1 MADIDRTGDKIST
14 FLSMKTPLKLAL
26 IALSLATC
34 FAQAEETAKVKSKRV
49 NVRGQATLNSEVVTQ
64 LKEGETIT
72 ILEPVTVEKPGPGEP
87 AKWFKIA
94 LPPNTPV
101 WVNASFVKEGEVASN
116 RLNIRSGNGENFS
129 ILGRLEKGAK
139 VQTIRT
145 VDGWMEIVAPA
156 GSYAFVSADLL
167 ELPGVHGKNEVKPAD
182 ADTTVA
188 KPAKKTDSVE
198 PLPVVQVEPS
208 KRPMPTTEATTAK
221 VLNDPTPV
229 PPPTLGTVPPPAPL
243 PTTETAKVETPAV
256 PVTKPNLDPVTI
268 PVPTTPAPTADP
280 VVIEKAPPQFR
291 IITREGIV
299 RRSVSVQAPSQY
311 RLAAPDSMT
320 TTINYLYV
328 GKTGLELKW
337 FLGRKIRVSG
347 TEAVDPRWPNM
358 PLIEIKTL
366 EPIDE

>member
-1 MADIDRTGDKIST
+1 
-14 FLSMKTPLKLAL
+14 MKTMKMPHKLAL

-34 FAQAEETAKVKSKRV
+34 FAQAEESAKVKAKRV

-64 LKEGETIT
+64 LKEGETIV
-72 ILEPVTVEKPGPGEP
+72 ILDHVNIEKPGPGEP
-87 AKWFKIA
+87 AKWLKIA
-94 LPPNTPV
+94 LPTNTPV
-101 WVNASFVKEGEVASN
+101 WINASFIKEGEVASN

-145 VDGWMEIVAPA
+145 VDGWMEIVAPTNT
-156 GSYAFVSADLL
+156 YAFVSADLL
-167 ELPGVHGKNEVKPAD
+167 EGPGINGKTEVKPAD
-182 ADTTVA
+182 IVEVPVKA
-188 KPAKKTDSVE
+188 PKKSDSVE
-198 PLPVVQVEPS
+198 PLPVEKVESPVQVNQ
-208 KRPMPTTEATTAK
+208 RPVPAAPAASAK
-221 VLNDPTPV
+221 VMNDPTPL
-229 PPPTLGTVPPPAPL
+229 PPPTVGIVPPPANL
-243 PTTETAKVETPAV
+243 PIETAKVEAPAA

-268 PVPTTPAPTADP
+268 PVPAVPAEKT

-291 IITREGIV
+291 IITREGVV
-299 RRSVSVQAPSQY
+299 RHSVSVQAPSDY
-311 RLAAPDSMT
+311 RLSAPDSRT

-337 FLGRKIRVSG
+337 FVGRKIRVSG
-347 TEAVDPRWPNM
+347 TESVDPRWPNM

>member
-1 MADIDRTGDKIST
+1 MADIDRTGDKFST
-14 FLSMKTPLKLAL
+14 FTSMKMPQKLAL

-34 FAQAEETAKVKSKRV
+34 FAQAEESAKVKAKRV

-64 LKEGETIT
+64 LKEGETIV
-72 ILEPVTVEKPGPGEP
+72 ILDHVNIEKPGPGEP
-87 AKWFKIA
+87 AKWLKIA
-94 LPPNTPV
+94 LPTNTPV

-116 RLNIRSGNGENFS
+116 RLNIRAGNGENFS

-145 VDGWMEIVAPA
+145 VDGWMEIVAPTNT
-156 GSYAFVSADLL
+156 YAFVSADLL
-167 ELPGVHGKNEVKPAD
+167 EGPGINGKTEVKPAD
-182 ADTTVA
+182 VADV
-188 KPAKKTDSVE
+188 PKKAPTKTESVE
-198 PLPVVQVEPS
+198 PLPTVKVESPVQPGQ
-208 KRPMPTTEATTAK
+208 RPAPAAPAASAK
-221 VLNDPTPV
+221 VMNDPTPL
-229 PPPTLGTVPPPAPL
+229 PPPTVAIVPPPAP
-243 PTTETAKVETPAV
+243 VETPAA

-268 PVPTTPAPTADP
+268 PVPATPADKT
-280 VVIEKAPPQFR
+280 VVIEPAPPQFR

-299 RRSVSVQAPSQY
+299 RRSVSVQAPSGY

-337 FLGRKIRVSG
+337 FLGRNIRVSG
-347 TEAVDPRWPNM
+347 TESVDPRWPNM